1 MKDFCFLDSVYR
13 LLNSLWYKYEPVEA
27 ACVCVLLI
35 YFSFFDVAD
44 CVWMFLCEETTNGEI
59 TAVLEQRKRAGFK
72 K

>member
-27 ACVCVLLI
+27 ACVRPVDLLL
-35 YFSFFDVAD
+35 FFDVTD

>member
-1 MKDFCFLDSVYR
+1 MCVRPVD
-13 LLNSLWYKYEPVEA
+13 LLL
-27 ACVCVLLI
+27 
-35 YFSFFDVAD
+35 FFDVTD